1 METPKPKCMICDG
14 PVISYWGWW
23 SGKGTCSAECES
35 KAITAAL
42 ARSLSLAITTVE
54 EPEDEAFPMP

>member
-23 SGKGTCSAECES
+23 SGKGTCSAECER
-35 KAITAAL
+35 KAITAATVRAL
-42 ARSLSLAITTVE
+42 AYRMPDE
-54 EPEDEAFPMP
+54 ESDDEAFPMP